1 MKSRWFQSVIAVA
14 LAIVLALFPVTD
26 AWARSGGR
34 MGGGSFRRSV
44 PSYSAPRSSITRVAP
59 PMYGGGWGFPLLI
72 PFFGGGGGL
81 LTLMLVLGV
90 GSFLIRNLRPSEN
103 AEGLGSSKVQL
114 REVKIGLLATA
125 RGLQKE
131 MDRLAMEA
139 DTDSPQG
146 LAALLQNVTLSLV
159 RHEDYWVYAQAHH
172 RTLSREEAEQAFYQE
187 SLQERSKFSV
197 ETLSRI
203 NGSVQQ
209 KTVPLAD
216 EAGEYL
222 VVTLLVAA
230 DVMSGTLPVVD
241 SASGLRRSLL
251 ELGSTS
257 ADRLVAVEILWTPQQ
272 EGDTLT
278 AEQLLL
284 EYPQMRRL

>member
-1 MKSRWFQSVIAVA
+1 
-14 LAIVLALFPVTD
+14 
-26 AWARSGGR
+26 
-34 MGGGSFRRSV
+34 
-44 PSYSAPRSSITRVAP
+44 
-59 PMYGGGWGFPLLI
+59 
-72 PFFGGGGGL
+72 
-81 LTLMLVLGV
+81 MLVLGV
-90 GSFLIRNLRPSEN
+90 GSFLIRNLRPSQDS
-103 AEGLGSSKVQL
+103 EGFVSSKVQL

-125 RGLQKE
+125 RSLQKE

-159 RHEDYWVYAQAHH
+159 RHEDYWVYAQTQS

-197 ETLSRI
+197 ETLTRM

-209 KTVPLAD
+209 KTASLTK
-216 EAGEYL
+216 EKEIGEYL
-222 VVTLLVAA
+222 VVTLLVALEG
-230 DVMSGTLPVVD
+230 MSGTLPVVD